1 MADCPCCKQGIP
13 DDGEVRIDLDGGFV
27 VAHGAVARLTEGEF
41 NLFLLL
47 WQRRPRM
54 VTREQLMSEAYWL
67 RNDQDEPEMKIIDV
81 LICKVRKKL
90 SSIGIEIDTVWGR
103 GYRILPKGEVPE

>member
-1 MADCPCCKQGIP
+1 MAECPCCGQGLP

-27 VAHGAVARLTEGEF
+27 VANGAVARLTEGEF

-54 VTREQLMSEAYWL
+54 LSRDQLMAEAYWL
-67 RNDQDEPEMKIIDV
+67 RADDEEPEIKIIDV
-81 LICKVRKKL
+81 LICKARKKL
-90 SSIGIEIDTVWGR
+90 GPTGIAIDTVWGR
-103 GYRILPKGEVPE
+103 GYRILPKAEVEA